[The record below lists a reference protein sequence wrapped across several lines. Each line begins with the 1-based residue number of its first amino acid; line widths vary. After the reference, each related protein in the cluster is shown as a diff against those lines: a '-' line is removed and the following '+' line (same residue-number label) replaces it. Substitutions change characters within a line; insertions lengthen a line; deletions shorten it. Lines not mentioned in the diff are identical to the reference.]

1 MAEAKEED
9 RDDPPEQPIP
19 EEEKNINF
27 FNVWC
32 IPNVL
37 LYALSFFALKFAT
50 YAVMYFLPTFLDS
63 VYGFSSQQ

>member
-1 MAEAKEED
+1 M
-9 RDDPPEQPIP
+9 P